1 MSVLLRIGFASLTH
15 PFPVQ
20 MEASARIAE
29 AHAELVQQRIS
40 LEIKHLADA
49 IEEGTEKHVFVLL
62 PTKQSF
68 HKEVFGEDMVAIP
81 FTNDSTIAGIRRE
94 LFHRR
99 GIAVCKC
106 YNLTRKDKVVRSG
119 TVMEHDI
126 YDGCTLRI
134 VPSTGLC
141 ACRG

>member
-1 MSVLLRIGFASLTH
+1 
-15 PFPVQ
+15 
-20 MEASARIAE
+20 MEVSARIAE
-29 AHAELVQQRIS
+29 AHSELLQQRIS
-40 LEIKHLADA
+40 LEIKHLEDA

-62 PTKQSF
+62 PK
-68 HKEVFGEDMVAIP
+68 KDVLDMVVIP

-106 YNLTRKDKVVRSG
+106 YNLMLNDKVIRSG
-119 TVMEHDI
+119 TVMEHNI
-126 YDGCTLRI
+126 YDGCTLHI
-134 VPSTGLC
+134 VHSNRLC